1 MTSSLLSIVG
11 RSQVGR
17 IRYTGDK
24 EQLNEEVPVSVRRRD
39 SRIEARRQPKRDR
52 STLVLAESATQ
63 AKAISDAFEGSIDLL
78 ITNHML
84 RDGLGR
90 EIADYITKRRPSM
103 KVLQISGHSYQEL
116 KSEGHLLPDA
126 AFLAKPF
133 GRHEIN
139 AKVTEVLRA

>member
-1 MTSSLLSIVG
+1 MVNVRCRTAHRVEAAWYDPPVATILIA
-11 RSQVGR
+11 
-17 IRYTGDK
+17 DD
-24 EQLNEEVPVSVRRRD
+24 EQAILKMMARALEE
-39 SRIEARRQPKRDR
+39 AGY
-52 STLVLAESATQ
+52 TLVLAESATQ

>member
-1 MTSSLLSIVG
+1 VATILIA
-11 RSQVGR
+11 
-17 IRYTGDK
+17 DD
-24 EQLNEEVPVSVRRRD
+24 EQAILKMMARALEE
-39 SRIEARRQPKRDR
+39 AGY
-52 STLVLAESATQ
+52 TLVLAESATQ